1 MDQHTSKGKEQLF
14 QSGSLFLLVLS
25 VLAIAFIFTQV
36 REYKYI
42 GQYPTSEATISV
54 TGDAEG
60 FATPDIA
67 EISYSVEFLG
77 KTPKEAKDEVAKK
90 TEVLT
95 AFVKESG
102 VDAKDIRTTN
112 YSLYPEYDWVQERV
126 APCTITYCPPQPAGK
141 QVLKGYRVSANYEVK
156 LRGDNFDKAGDV
168 IGGLADKGATNVSGL
183 TFKVDNEEKILED
196 VRSEAIA
203 EARTKAEKLAK
214 ELGVD
219 IVRVQNYNEGVNY
232 PMFYGRGGAMDSKA
246 VMAEATAPE
255 VNIQAG
261 QEKLSTSVN
270 ITYVVR

>member
-1 MDQHTSKGKEQLF
+1 MDQHTKGKDQLF

-25 VLAIAFIFTQV
+25 VLVVVMIFTNL
-36 REYKYI
+36 RTYKYI
-42 GQYPTSEATISV
+42 GQNPTSEATISV
-54 TGDAEG
+54 TGDADA
-60 FATPDIA
+60 FTTPDIA

-77 KTPKEAKDEVAKK
+77 KTPKEAKDEVAQK

-95 AFVKESG
+95 AFVKDSG

-126 APCTITYCPPQPAGK
+126 APCTINYCPPQPAGK
-141 QVLKGYRVSANYEVK
+141 QVLKGYRVTANYEVK
-156 LRGDNFDKAGDV
+156 LRGDNFDRAGDV

-183 TFKVDNEEKILED
+183 TFKVDNEEEVLEG

-203 EARTKAEKLAK
+203 EARAKAERLAK

-219 IVRVQNYNEGVNY
+219 IIRVQSYSEGVNY
-232 PMFYGRGGAMDSKA
+232 PMFYGRAGNMEVKAMDA
-246 VMAEATAPE
+246 VVAPE

-261 QEKLSTSVN
+261 QERLSTSVN